1 MFLIVL
7 GYFKIKKDTKSKK
20 EKLRKNLI
28 VYILRN
34 SPLHKVET
42 ITSLVDTD
50 GPIWPWDRDYDEFRL
65 VSRHLTPSGLALSEV
80 EFYGDPG
87 PHRAPFSNIFRF
99 QD

>member
-50 GPIWPWDRDYDEFRL
+50 GPI
-65 VSRHLTPSGLALSEV
+65 
-80 EFYGDPG
+80 
-87 PHRAPFSNIFRF
+87 
-99 QD
+99 